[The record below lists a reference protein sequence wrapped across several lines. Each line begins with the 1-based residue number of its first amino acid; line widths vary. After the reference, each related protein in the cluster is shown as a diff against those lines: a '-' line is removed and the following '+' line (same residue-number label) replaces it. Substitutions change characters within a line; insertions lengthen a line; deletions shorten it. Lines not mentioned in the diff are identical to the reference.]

1 MIYTSSGVPIVEHF
15 DSTLFLASGE
25 VDDKANNSAHQ
36 NQDYEK
42 NAHLH
47 PRLFLKNK
55 PKRTGKFS
63 HK

>member
-1 MIYTSSGVPIVEHF
+1 MEHF

-25 VDDKANNSAHQ
+25 VDDKADNSAHQ